1 MERIVFSGQINKTY
15 RVIAG
20 VFAFGV
26 CLLLKGKKKKS
37 VKKHIKR
44 YNKMSKHSYNIL
56 NLISNKITVQNV
68 KNEVLDYEKCLEI
81 YKKTV
86 MKEEIL

>member
-20 VFAFGV
+20 VFAFGA

-56 NLISNKITVQNV
+56 NLISNKITAQNV